1 MNDPLNVFRLDGKI
15 ALVTGASSGI
25 GAQTV
30 KLFSSLG
37 AKVIAAA
44 RREDRLQDL
53 ANQYP
58 DVMAVRCD
66 VGVEADC
73 KNLVDTIINEYGK
86 IDILINNAG
95 ISDPIPALEED
106 LDLFKRVIQI
116 DLISCFHL
124 AQLCAQH
131 METQKSGGAIVNV
144 ASIHGFV
151 GSSPNNQPG
160 YTAAKGGLINLTR
173 ELALEWARHGI
184 RVNAIAPGYITTE
197 LTDEMIAGESGRKW
211 IERNTPMRRPGEVTE
226 LDGAM
231 LLLASDAG
239 SYITGETIAIDGGWL
254 AR

>member
-58 DVMAVRCD
+58 NVMAVKCD

-73 KNLVDTIINEYGK
+73 KNLVDTVINEYDK

-106 LDLFKRVIQI
+106 LDQFKRVIQI

-131 METQKSGGAIVNV
+131 METHETGGAIVNV

-184 RVNAIAPGYITTE
+184 RVNAIAPGYISTE

-211 IERNTPMRRPGEVTE
+211 IERNTPMRRPGEVNE

>member
-106 LDLFKRVIQI
+106 LDQFKRVIQI

-131 METQKSGGAIVNV
+131 MEAQETGGAIVNV

-184 RVNAIAPGYITTE
+184 RVNAIAPGYISTE

-211 IERNTPMRRPGEVTE
+211 IERNTPMRRPGEVNE

>member
-58 DVMAVRCD
+58 NVMAVKCD

-73 KNLVDTIINEYGK
+73 KNVVDTVINEYGK

-131 METQKSGGAIVNV
+131 METQESGGAIVNV

-211 IERNTPMRRPGEVTE
+211 IERNTPMRRPGEVNE

>member
-53 ANQYP
+53 ADQYP

-131 METQKSGGAIVNV
+131 METQETGGAIVNV

-239 SYITGETIAIDGGWL
+239 SYITGETIAVDGGWL